1 MDLSLGEQKA
11 FINASDLLVKAEVA
25 ETQIDR
31 YIEETHAVAHKASGR
46 SGAQGHGGDDV
57 KFVAPEIKTWRN
69 GDDSTSEVSAVDATV
84 VPNRQ
89 KRDFRMVSKL
99 DNTRVNRGIQSIM
112 EEVVSQLNLI
122 GADVELTFEVHA
134 RVADGIPPE
143 TVRALSENCSTLGV
157 SDFRFSE

>member
-1 MDLSLGEQKA
+1 VTTA
-11 FINASDLLVKAEVA
+11 
-25 ETQIDR
+25 
-31 YIEETHAVAHKASGR
+31 IE
-46 SGAQGHGGDDV
+46 
-57 KFVAPEIKTWRN
+57 TWRN

-99 DNTRVNRGIQSIM
+99 DNTRVNRRIQSIM

-122 GADVELTFEVHA
+122 GAEVELTFEVHA